1 MRREYLRYFSLLIL
15 TFLVLL
21 PVTVAAET
29 YDPSVFSPSG
39 TKYELRGKVFLEATN
54 KTSGERLVYFNAT
67 ANGTLILMSER
78 MDLNFWKWSGIISGN
93 ITYISIVG
101 SDYSTNTMG
110 GEFPIPPLIAVKVN
124 TREVYLLNIF
134 ELISGLGEGFDPS
147 DILGLIMN
155 FSTMSILE
163 DYYATN
169 PFYIPTSTQLNDVIP
184 YFIWNKTANEAIFII
199 NGTVVD
205 EKELLIAGV
214 STDSW
219 VVELPI
225 RNFSDLSDLI
235 YEQFGVNITEEI
247 FGGITDEEESAALE
261 GLLETL
267 SVDIRFYY
275 DKSNGWLL
283 MLNASASA
291 EGSLDISTEGGSS
304 FTVDY
309 TFEVNLVFE
318 LTDPGLMKVGGQGL
332 ISRYTGI
339 PDYGILGLDAFLVIG
354 LVYLSFFR
362 KRY

>member
-1 MRREYLRYFSLLIL
+1 MKKEYLRYFSLLIL

-39 TKYELRGKVFLEATN
+39 TRYKLRGNAFLEASN
-54 KTSGERLVYFNAT
+54 ETSGERLVYVNAT

-93 ITYISIVG
+93 ITYVSIVG
-101 SDYSTNTMG
+101 SDYSTDTIG
-110 GEFPIPPLIAVKVN
+110 GKFPIPPLIAVKVN

-134 ELISGLGEGFDPS
+134 ELISGFGEGLEPS

-155 FSTMSILE
+155 FSTLGVLE

-184 YFIWNKTANEAIFII
+184 YFIWNETANEAIFMI
-199 NGTVVD
+199 NGTVMD
-205 EKELLIAGV
+205 EEELLIAGV
-214 STDSW
+214 PTDSW

-225 RNFSDLSDLI
+225 HNFSEISDLI
-235 YEQFGVNITEEI
+235 YEQLGVNITEQI
-247 FGGITDEEESAALE
+247 FGGVSDEGESAALK
-261 GLLETL
+261 GLLDTL
-267 SVDIRFYY
+267 SIDIRFYY

-283 MLNASASA
+283 MLNTSASA
-291 EGSLDISTEGGSS
+291 EGTLDVSVEGGDS
-304 FTVDY
+304 FTLNY
-309 TFEVNLVFE
+309 TFDVNLVFE
-318 LTDPGLMKVGGQGL
+318 LTDPGLMKVGGRGL

-339 PDYGILGLDAFLVIG
+339 PDYGVLGLDLLLVVG

-362 KRY
+362 RRF